1 MSILSRYLFKVI
13 STTTLIVL
21 LIFLGMD
28 FFIRLMSE
36 FNDIGDGNYTV
47 WSAMGY
53 VLMTMPNDLYTM
65 FPMAGLLGS
74 LMGLGNLASHSELV
88 VMRSSGMT
96 LAQIVR
102 IILNCILVFVLII
115 CIFYET
121 LAPKLTHQAEI
132 MRATAR
138 SHGQA
143 VSTQYGVWVREANSF
158 FHFEAVNRD
167 GTVEGL
173 TRYQFDE
180 DHHLTSVSYA
190 AKGKHQGIGW
200 QVETVQTTH
209 IGTNNV
215 SADTAAE
222 EWWPLR
228 LDPVILRIA
237 AIEPNE
243 MNLLRL
249 HKVIQYQKQNALRSA
264 DYSLGF
270 WQRIFAP
277 LTACVMMFLAI
288 PFIFGPL
295 RSATMGL
302 RLVAGIALGFLFY
315 ILNQFI
321 GPFCLLYQIPPIFA
335 ALTPLLLF
343 MVVGFVLMK
352 RIK

>member
-1 MSILSRYLFKVI
+1 MSILTRYLFKVV
-13 STTTLIVL
+13 SHTTLIVL

-28 FFIRLMSE
+28 FFIRLMTE
-36 FNDIGDGNYTV
+36 FKDIGEGSYTV

-53 VLMTMPNDLYTM
+53 VAMTMPNDLYTM
-65 FPMAGLLGS
+65 FPMAGLLGA

-96 LAQIVR
+96 LTQMVR
-102 IILNCILVFVLII
+102 IILGCILIFVLIV

-121 LAPKLTHQAEI
+121 LAPKLTHQAEM

-143 VSTQYGVWVREANSF
+143 VATQYGVWLREGSSF
-158 FHFEAVNRD
+158 FHFDEVKRD
-167 GTVEGL
+167 GTIVGL
-173 TRYQFDE
+173 TRYQFDKT
-180 DHHLTSVSYA
+180 HHLISVSSA
-190 AKGKHQGIGW
+190 EKGRHQGNGW
-200 QVETVQTTH
+200 AVESVQTTE
-209 IGTNNV
+209 IEANKTT
-215 SADTAAE
+215 SSTLKEA
-222 EWWPLR
+222 WWPLR

-243 MNLLRL
+243 MNLWRL
-249 HKVIQYQKQNALRSA
+249 NKVIQYQKQNALRSV
-264 DYSLGF
+264 DYALNF
-270 WQRIFAP
+270 WQRIFSP
-277 LTACVMMFLAI
+277 LMACVMMFLAI

-302 RLVAGIALGFLFY
+302 RLVFGIALGFVFY

-335 ALTPLLLF
+335 ALIPLLLF
-343 MVVGFVLMK
+343 MGVGIVLM
-352 RIK
+352 RRVR